1 MSWIVSSWSQR
12 LDLSPQKRDLVAFLG
27 QLVAFGDLVG
37 SLQLFCIVIFHA
49 QRAADF
55 FDDVLIGGGII
66 AAGRFVAV
74 LVRVFPICVDV
85 TGGEIRP
92 RFGVLAPLDVL
103 EANVNR
109 WIETQRLKGP
119 R

>member
-1 MSWIVSSWSQR
+1 MPYGRSTLLLLVPVSVI
-12 LDLSPQKRDLVAFLG
+12 LSRGRVVLPAM
-27 QLVAFGDLVG
+27 LVAFGDLVG

-66 AAGRFVAV
+66 AAGRFVAI
-74 LVRVFPICVDV
+74 LVRIFPICVDV

-92 RFGVLAPLDVL
+92 GFGMLA
-103 EANVNR
+103 
-109 WIETQRLKGP
+109 
-119 R
+119 